1 MKKLITLFILIF
13 LYTLSFGQVVTPNK
27 KTKPVRTK
35 PVKVDVNDTNRV
47 YVIRHAPQ
55 NMRTVQFGIEL
66 GTVFIADSA
75 QRYYLPKKQVI
86 HYGIN
91 LRIGDIYKNRV
102 YGILGAEFYVQKAY
116 KSAPVIPPSSEF
128 PTTKVTPTPYH
139 NKNVF
144 NIMGYAGCQ
153 VPFHLSEL
161 TSINLSSALMCGISA
176 TPNAEDEINYFGI
189 RLAANVERRL
199 GTLPVIGIFGI
210 AYDNNFLFRNDRS
223 PATRNPNLLKLYFGI
238 RI

>member
-1 MKKLITLFILIF
+1 MKKTITLFIILF
-13 LYTLSFGQVVTPNK
+13 LHTLAFGQIVSPK
-27 KTKPVRTK
+27 AKSRPIRTK
-35 PVKVDVNDTNRV
+35 PVKVSTNDTNRV
-47 YVIRHAPQ
+47 YIIKHAPQ
-55 NMRTVQFGIEL
+55 NMRFVQFGIEL

-102 YGILGAEFYVQKAY
+102 YGIFGLEFYAQKAY
-116 KSAPVIPPSSEF
+116 KKPPVPD
-128 PTTKVTPTPYH
+128 PTLSTIMTQTSTYH

-144 NIMGYAGCQ
+144 NVMGYMGCQ

-161 TSINLSSALMCGISA
+161 TSINLSSSLMCGISA
-176 TPNAEDEINYFGI
+176 TPNVEDEINYFGI

-199 GTLPVIGIFGI
+199 GSLPVIGMFGI
-210 AYDNNFLFRNDRS
+210 AYDNNFLFRDDRS
-223 PATRNPNLLKLYFGI
+223 SATRNPNLLKIYFGI

>member
-1 MKKLITLFILIF
+1 MKKTITLFTLIF
-13 LYTLSFGQVVTPNK
+13 FHTLVFGQIVSPK
-27 KTKPVRTK
+27 GKSKPVRTK
-35 PVKVDVNDTNRV
+35 PVKVSTSDSNRI

-55 NMRTVQFGIEL
+55 NMRFIQFGVEL

-91 LRIGDIYKNRV
+91 MRIGDIYKNRV
-102 YGILGAEFYVQKAY
+102 YGILGFELYAQKAY
-116 KSAPVIPPSSEF
+116 KNTPVTSLYESAAAKSN
-128 PTTKVTPTPYH
+128 KY
-139 NKNVF
+139 NYKNVF
-144 NIMGYAGCQ
+144 NFMGYLGCQ

-161 TSINLSSALMCGISA
+161 TSVNLSSALMCGIST
-176 TPNAEDEINYFGI
+176 TPNPKDEINYFGI

-210 AYDNNFLFRNDRS
+210 AYDNNFLFRDDRS
-223 PATRNPNLLKLYFGI
+223 SATRNPNLLKIYFGI

>member
-1 MKKLITLFILIF
+1 MKKAITFLIVTFLHTLV
-13 LYTLSFGQVVTPNK
+13 FGQIISPK
-27 KTKPVRTK
+27 SKSRPIRTK
-35 PVKVDVNDTNRV
+35 PVKVSTNDTNHI
-47 YVIRHAPQ
+47 YIIKHAPQ
-55 NMRTVQFGIEL
+55 NMRFIQYGIEL

-86 HYGIN
+86 HYGLN

-102 YGILGAEFYVQKAY
+102 YGIFGLEFYAQKAY
-116 KSAPVIPPSSEF
+116 KSKPVPEPSLTGLTLVMNKS
-128 PTTKVTPTPYH
+128 YN

-144 NIMGYAGCQ
+144 NFMGYMGCQ

-161 TSINLSSALMCGISA
+161 TSINLSSALMFGISA
-176 TPNAEDEINYFGI
+176 TPNVEDEINYFGI

-210 AYDNNFLFRNDRS
+210 AYDNNFLFRDDRS
-223 PATRNPNLLKLYFGI
+223 SATRNPNLLKIYFGI

>member
-1 MKKLITLFILIF
+1 MRKITTLFILVF
-13 LYTLSFGQVVTPNK
+13 LHTLSSGQIISPNE

-35 PVKVDVNDTNRV
+35 PARVSSHDTNRV
-47 YVIRHAPQ
+47 YIIKHAPQ
-55 NMRTVQFGIEL
+55 NMRFVQFGIEL

-75 QRYYLPKKQVI
+75 HRYYLPKKQVI

-91 LRIGDIYKNRV
+91 MRIGDIYKNRV
-102 YGILGAEFYVQKAY
+102 YGIFGFELYAQKAY
-116 KSAPVIPPSSEF
+116 KKTPSALLYESAAAKSN
-128 PTTKVTPTPYH
+128 KY
-139 NKNVF
+139 NYKNVF
-144 NIMGYAGCQ
+144 NFMGYMGCQ

-161 TSINLSSALMCGISA
+161 TSVNLSSALLCGFST
-176 TPNAEDEINYFGI
+176 TPNPEDEINYFGI

-210 AYDNNFLFRNDRS
+210 AYDNNFLFRDDRS
-223 PATRNPNLLKLYFGI
+223 SATRNPNLLKIYFGI

>member
-1 MKKLITLFILIF
+1 MKKTITLFIILF
-13 LYTLSFGQVVTPNK
+13 LHTLVFGQIVSPKVK
-27 KTKPVRTK
+27 SKPVRTK
-35 PVKVDVNDTNRV
+35 PVKVSTNDTNRV
-47 YVIRHAPQ
+47 YIIKHAPQ
-55 NMRTVQFGIEL
+55 NMRFVQFGIEL

-102 YGILGAEFYVQKAY
+102 YGIFGLEFYAQKAY
-116 KSAPVIPPSSEF
+116 KKPPVPD
-128 PTTKVTPTPYH
+128 PTLSTVMTQTSTYH

-144 NIMGYAGCQ
+144 NFMGYMGCQ

-161 TSINLSSALMCGISA
+161 TSINLSSSFMLGISA
-176 TPNAEDEINYFGI
+176 TPNVEDEINYFGI

-199 GTLPVIGIFGI
+199 GSLPVIGIFGI
-210 AYDNNFLFRNDRS
+210 AYDNNFLFRDDRS
-223 PATRNPNLLKLYFGI
+223 SATRNPNLLKIYFGI